1 MAAEIGRG
9 GGGATLKAT
18 LPLVVV
24 GRRGAEGGHSDKMSG
39 TAVFFFLPFRGGLW
53 DAAAE
58 SVTV

>member
-1 MAAEIGRG
+1 M
-9 GGGATLKAT
+9 LKAT
-18 LPLVVV
+18 LPVVVV

-39 TAVFFFLPFRGGLW
+39 SAVFLLPFHGGLW